1 VNERAAT
8 LERSARQEFASLVS
22 IIEVPLL
29 NEKYWAK
36 IPEVAADGIMLDLED
51 SVTPAA
57 KDAARS
63 RAAAVL
69 GDMSYFGG
77 RHVIVRCNNLQSP
90 WGRDDLEALGQVD
103 ADILISYPKAESREE
118 LDEAARILAAAGHPH
133 RLHVMI
139 ETARA
144 LIELDRIASHPAVV
158 GLHFGYVDLA
168 ADIGSRPF
176 DENGE
181 MSALTQSYARS
192 KIATAAAAYGL
203 FVSGGSLIP
212 EYKNV
217 AKVRAHVKSWA
228 DLGYTACIAVSPSHL
243 PIVNELMRPTTA
255 DVERAR
261 RIVTAYDEAT
271 AQGDPAAVL
280 DGRVITLPDYK
291 VAQLTLDRAPKP
303 AAGDAHGVRRSP
315 AD

>member
-1 VNERAAT
+1 VSGHAAIA
-8 LERSARQEFASLVS
+8 ERSPRQEFASLVS

-51 SVTPAA
+51 SVAPAA

-63 RAAAVL
+63 RATEVL
-69 GDMSYFGG
+69 GDLSYFGG
-77 RHVIVRCNNLQSP
+77 RHVIVRCNNLESP
-90 WGRDDLEALGQVD
+90 WGRDDLEALGEV
-103 ADILISYPKAESREE
+103 AAGILVSYPKVKSREE
-118 LDEAARILAAAGHPH
+118 LDEAARTMEAAGHPH

-144 LIELDRIASHPAVV
+144 LFELDRIASHPAVA
-158 GLHFGYVDLA
+158 GMHFGYVDLA

-181 MSALTQSYARS
+181 MSALTQAYARS
-192 KIATAAAAYGL
+192 KIATAAAAYEL
-203 FVSGGSLIP
+203 FASGGSLIP
-212 EYKNV
+212 EYKDV
-217 AKVRAHVKSWA
+217 VKVRAHVKSWA

-243 PIVNELMRPTTA
+243 PIVNELMRPTA
-255 DVERAR
+255 PEVARANR
-261 RIVTAYDEAT
+261 VVAAYDEAT

-303 AAGDAHGVRRSP
+303 AGKR
-315 AD
+315 

>member
-1 VNERAAT
+1 VSERSAT
-8 LERSARQEFASLVS
+8 AKRSARQEFASLVS

-57 KDAARS
+57 KDAARD
-63 RAAAVL
+63 RAIEVL
-69 GDMSYFGG
+69 AEMSYFGG
-77 RHVIVRCNNLQSP
+77 RQVIVRCNNLESP
-90 WGRDDLEALGQVD
+90 WGHDDLEALGKVG

-118 LDEAARILAAAGHPH
+118 IDKVARIMEAAGHPH

-158 GLHFGYVDLA
+158 GMHFGYVDLA

-181 MSALTQSYARS
+181 MSALTQTYARS

-243 PIVNELMRPTTA
+243 PIVNELMRPTEA
-255 DVERAR
+255 EVERAR

-291 VAQLTLDRAPKP
+291 VAELTLDRAPRP
-303 AAGDAHGVRRSP
+303 AGGR
-315 AD
+315 

>member
-1 VNERAAT
+1 MSGVSGQAAT
-8 LERSARQEFASLVS
+8 ARQEFASLVS
-22 IIEVPLL
+22 IIEVPVL

-36 IPEVAADGIMLDLED
+36 IPGVAADGIMLDLED
-51 SVTPAA
+51 SATPAT
-57 KDAARS
+57 KDAVRS
-63 RAAAVL
+63 RVIEVL
-69 GDMSYFGG
+69 GDLSYFGG
-77 RHVIVRCNNLQSP
+77 RHVIVRCNNLDSP
-90 WGRDDLEALGQVD
+90 WGRDDLEALGTVA
-103 ADILISYPKAESREE
+103 ADIIVSYPKAESREE

-181 MSALTQSYARS
+181 MSALTQTYARS

-203 FVSGGSLIP
+203 FVTGGSLIP
-212 EYKNV
+212 EYRDMV
-217 AKVRAHVKSWA
+217 KVRAHVKSWA
-228 DLGYTACIAVSPSHL
+228 DLGYTACIAVSPAHL
-243 PIVNELMRPTTA
+243 PIVNELMRPTEA
-255 DVERAR
+255 EVERAH
-261 RIVTAYDEAT
+261 RIVSAYDEAT

-280 DGRVITLPDYK
+280 DSRVITLPDYK
-291 VAQLTLDRAPKP
+291 VAQLTLGRAPQP
-303 AAGDAHGVRRSP
+303 AGER
-315 AD
+315 

>member
-1 VNERAAT
+1 
-8 LERSARQEFASLVS
+8 VS

-29 NEKYWAK
+29 NERYWAK

-51 SVTPAA
+51 SVAPAA
-57 KDAARS
+57 KDAARD
-63 RAAAVL
+63 RATEAL

-77 RHVIVRCNNLQSP
+77 RHVIVRCNNLESP
-90 WGRDDLEALGQVD
+90 WGRDDLEALGKV
-103 ADILISYPKAESREE
+103 AAGILVSYPKVESREE
-118 LDEAARILAAAGHPH
+118 LDEAARIMEAAGHPH
-133 RLHVMI
+133 PLHVMI

-144 LIELDRIASHPAVV
+144 LIEVDRIASHPSVA

-181 MSALTQSYARS
+181 MSALTQTYARS
-192 KIATAAAAYGL
+192 KVATAAAAYGL
-203 FVSGGSLIP
+203 FASGGSLIP

-243 PIVNELMRPTTA
+243 PIVNELMRPTAPEAARA
-255 DVERAR
+255 D
-261 RIVTAYDEAT
+261 RIVAAYDEAT

-291 VAQLTLDRAPKP
+291 VARLTLDRAPKP
-303 AAGDAHGVRRSP
+303 AGKR
-315 AD
+315 